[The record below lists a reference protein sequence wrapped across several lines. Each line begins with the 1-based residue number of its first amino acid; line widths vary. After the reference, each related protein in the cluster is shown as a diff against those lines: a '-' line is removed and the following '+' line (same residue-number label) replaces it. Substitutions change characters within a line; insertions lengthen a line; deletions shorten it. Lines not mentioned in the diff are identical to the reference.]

1 MQVKPLQNVPCN
13 EDIHLDLISFTVI
26 CRLFY
31 VHILQF
37 LFLLA
42 QIKAQK
48 QIKLYDFRAEMS
60 IKPETK
66 LFVDKFA
73 YIFLCIYRTSFHHYQ
88 CLYLRHIVFF
98 IILIYVH

>member
-73 YIFLCIYRTSFHHYQ
+73 YIFLCIYRELHFTTINVFILDT
-88 CLYLRHIVFF
+88 LYFL
-98 IILIYVH
+98 LY